1 MPVEDNCQQL
11 IVQAL
16 NKAGWGVLRTNL
28 LILFHNDTRRL
39 YVDLYCQ
46 RLGAGKSDNILI
58 EVKCFSKGT
67 LEEYYSAIGQYMVY
81 RQAMKLKKVPH
92 PLYLAIPHKVYL
104 NLFQQ
109 DALYNT
115 WKDAKLKL
123 LTVDLRAK
131 EIRQWI
137 Q

>member
-1 MPVEDNCQQL
+1 MPVEDSCQQ
-11 IVQAL
+11 IIIQAL
-16 NKAGWGVLRTNL
+16 SKAGWDILRTNL
-28 LILFHNDTRRL
+28 IVLFHNDTRRL
-39 YVDLYCQ
+39 YIDLYCQ
-46 RLGAGKSDNILI
+46 RLIDDQSNRILI
-58 EVKCFSKGT
+58 EVKCFSRGT
-67 LEEYYSAIGQYMVY
+67 LEEYYEAIGQYMVY
-81 RQAMKLKKVPH
+81 RQAMKLQKIPY